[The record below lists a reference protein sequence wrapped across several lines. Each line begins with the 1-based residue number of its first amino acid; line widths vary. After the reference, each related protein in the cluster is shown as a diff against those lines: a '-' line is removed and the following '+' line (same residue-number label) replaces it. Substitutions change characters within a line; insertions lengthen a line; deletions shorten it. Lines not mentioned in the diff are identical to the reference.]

1 MTDLEIIDEIQ
12 KIRNKN
18 NVNWMDILRIAFTYA
33 PEETRKIFK
42 RITND
47 DNLINELSK
56 QLANNDSITV
66 IGPGESV
73 KNLNP
78 PTHTTLAFSGNFRTF
93 QDLDFTPDY
102 WTFLDPNTLVY
113 LYNDYK
119 QGKFSSEFLGKIK
132 EKTIFLYNN
141 FHTDGTFSQYGFTT
155 HNGEKW
161 VNNEYKNEIFP
172 IVKNLFKDSNEVPC
186 GTSNDY
192 FIEFQNQTHESHKY
206 YQKHIMINHP
216 DDKFSKFLLPLVFYF
231 FPEKKNI
238 YSVGFGDFNSP
249 RYNCPVG
256 DVNDYNL
263 FKESF
268 DGIKSK
274 LSNYLTQTE
283 KKLVFLNPESYF
295 NQL

>member
-1 MTDLEIIDEIQ
+1 MTDLEIINEIQ

-56 QLANNDSITV
+56 QLANNDSITI

-78 PTHTTLAFSGNFRTF
+78 PNHTTLSFSGNFQTF
-93 QDLDFTPDY
+93 QELDFVPDY

-113 LYNDYK
+113 LYEDSKN
-119 QGKFSSEFLGKIK
+119 GNLLESFLQKLK
-132 EKTIFLYNN
+132 NQTTFLYNSVQ
-141 FHTDGTFSQYGFTT
+141 TDGKFYEYGFTT
-155 HNGEKW
+155 FRGNNW
-161 VNNEYKNEIFP
+161 VDNEYRNEIFP
-172 IVKNLFKDSNEVPC
+172 YVKSLFKNSIEIPC
-186 GTSNDY
+186 ATSNNY
-192 FIEFQNQTHESHKY
+192 FVEIENQVYESHKY
-206 YQKHIMINHP
+206 YQKHIIINNTN
-216 DDKFSKFLLPLVFYF
+216 DKFSRFLLPLVFYF

-238 YSVGFGDFNSP
+238 YSIGFGDFNSP

-256 DVNDYNL
+256 DTNDYES

-268 DGIKSK
+268 NEIKPK
-274 LSNYLTQTE
+274 LSEYLIHSE
-283 KKLVFLNPESYF
+283 KKLIFLNPESYF